1 MSDSVE
7 KYHEMME
14 AGYNRF
20 EMRKASGDIRIGIN
34 HPVKKD
40 KYVES
45 IKDKFDQRS
54 QVGIKK
60 YGTTLE
66 RGDLNTEDWL
76 THLEEELMDAL
87 LYIQVLKN
95 KLK

>member
-1 MSDSVE
+1 MSDSVK
-7 KYHEMME
+7 KYEEMVE
-14 AGYNRF
+14 AGYTPTVI
-20 EMRKASGDIRIGIN
+20 RKASGDVRITIDQ
-34 HPVKKD
+34 PVKKD
-40 KYVES
+40 RYVES

-66 RGDLNTEDWL
+66 RDDLNTEDWIDHAIEEAMDFILYL
-76 THLEEELMDAL
+76 T
-87 LYIQVLKN
+87 VLKD